1 MEILLNDE
9 FLKTNKKF
17 LYEIIKEKYPNN
29 FKDYILANVKG
40 KIVDLNYE
48 ISQDDKID
56 LIKKYTHIANLSY
69 ESTIALICMLAI
81 EKIYKNKKVNIEY
94 SVNNCLYLS
103 VENFKI
109 LHKDIEKIKKE
120 MENLIKEDFPIVK
133 KTYKKYEALKIF
145 KENDD
150 LDKYNLLNS
159 LDLNEINI
167 YDVKDKF
174 YFFTNYLC
182 PKSSWIEDFDIIYY
196 HPGILINYKKS
207 ENSKLL
213 DFKEQINIPKIYER
227 SKRWT
232 NLLGIN
238 FASDLNEL
246 VINDKI
252 ESLVNVN
259 ETYYNN
265 QLNKCAKDI
274 IANNMNIVMLAGP
287 SSSGKTTTA
296 KKLAI
301 QLAVLGKDAYVISTD
316 DYFVDR
322 NKTPLDENGNKDFE
336 SIDAIDLHSLNE
348 DLLDLLEGK
357 EVILPSFNFIKGIR
371 TLSNKKIKMKDNT
384 ILIIEGIHALN
395 PKLTD
400 YIPEKNKY
408 KIYVSVL
415 TGINIDSTN
424 RISSTETRLIRRIVR
439 DNKYRGYDTLET
451 LKSWD
456 KVKLGEQKYIFPYQ
470 NRADFYVDS
479 SLIYEYNALKK
490 YAIECFKQVS
500 KNSKYYYMVDRLE
513 NILSYFVEIENTKI
527 IDDHSILREFIGEDN
542 D

>member
-29 FKDYILANVKG
+29 FKDYVLANVNG
-40 KIVDLNYE
+40 KIVDLNYK
-48 ISQDDKID
+48 IFQDDKID

-133 KTYKKYEALKIF
+133 NTYKKSEALKIF

>member
-9 FLKTNKKF
+9 FLKTSKKF

-29 FKDYILANVKG
+29 FKDYILANVNG
-40 KIVDLNYE
+40 KIVDLNYK
-48 ISQDDKID
+48 IFQDDKID

-81 EKIYKNKKVNIEY
+81 EKIYKYKKVNIEY

-133 KTYKKYEALKIF
+133 KTYKKTDALKIF

-371 TLSNKKIKMKDNT
+371 TLSNKKIKMKENT

>member
-1 MEILLNDE
+1 M
-9 FLKTNKKF
+9 
-17 LYEIIKEKYPNN
+17 
-29 FKDYILANVKG
+29 
-40 KIVDLNYE
+40 
-48 ISQDDKID
+48 
-56 LIKKYTHIANLSY
+56 
-69 ESTIALICMLAI
+69 
-81 EKIYKNKKVNIEY
+81 
-94 SVNNCLYLS
+94 
-103 VENFKI
+103 
-109 LHKDIEKIKKE
+109 
-120 MENLIKEDFPIVK
+120 
-133 KTYKKYEALKIF
+133 
-145 KENDD
+145 
-150 LDKYNLLNS
+150 
-159 LDLNEINI
+159 
-167 YDVKDKF
+167 
-174 YFFTNYLC
+174 
-182 PKSSWIEDFDIIYY
+182 
-196 HPGILINYKKS
+196 
-207 ENSKLL
+207 
-213 DFKEQINIPKIYER
+213 
-227 SKRWT
+227 
-232 NLLGIN
+232 
-238 FASDLNEL
+238 
-246 VINDKI
+246 
-252 ESLVNVN
+252 VNVN

-451 LKSWD
+451 LKSWN

>member
-29 FKDYILANVKG
+29 FKDYVLANVNG
-40 KIVDLNYE
+40 KIVDLNYK
-48 ISQDDKID
+48 IFQDDKID

-133 KTYKKYEALKIF
+133 KTYKKTEALKIF

>member
-1 MEILLNDE
+1 MEILLNDK

-29 FKDYILANVKG
+29 FKDYILANVNG
-40 KIVDLNYE
+40 KIVDLNYK
-48 ISQDDKID
+48 IFQDDKID

-133 KTYKKYEALKIF
+133 KTYKKSEALKIF
-145 KENDD
+145 KANDD

-159 LDLNEINI
+159 LDLDEINI

>member
-29 FKDYILANVKG
+29 FKDYILANVNG

-48 ISQDDKID
+48 IFQDDKID

-69 ESTIALICMLAI
+69 ESTIALICMLAL
-81 EKIYKNKKVNIEY
+81 EKIYKNKKVDIEY

-133 KTYKKYEALKIF
+133 KTYKKTEVLKIF
-145 KENDD
+145 KENDE

-384 ILIIEGIHALN
+384 ILIIEGIHAIN

>member
-29 FKDYILANVKG
+29 FKDYILANVNG
-40 KIVDLNYE
+40 KIVDLNYK
-48 ISQDDKID
+48 IFQDDKID

-81 EKIYKNKKVNIEY
+81 EKIYKYKKVNIEY

-371 TLSNKKIKMKDNT
+371 TLSNKKIKMKENT

>member
-29 FKDYILANVKG
+29 FKDYILANVNG

-48 ISQDDKID
+48 ISQDYKID

-133 KTYKKYEALKIF
+133 KTYKKSEALKIF
-145 KENDD
+145 KKNDD

-238 FASDLNEL
+238 FASDLNKL

>member
-29 FKDYILANVKG
+29 FKDYVLANVNG

-69 ESTIALICMLAI
+69 ESTIALICMLAL

-133 KTYKKYEALKIF
+133 KTYKKSEALKIF

-167 YDVKDKF
+167 YEIKDKF

>member
-29 FKDYILANVKG
+29 FKDYVLANVNG

-439 DNKYRGYDTLET
+439 DNKYRGYATLET

>member
-29 FKDYILANVKG
+29 FKDYILANVNG
-40 KIVDLNYE
+40 KIVDLNYK
-48 ISQDDKID
+48 IFQDDKID

-133 KTYKKYEALKIF
+133 KTYKKTEALKIF
-145 KENDD
+145 KKNDD

-232 NLLGIN
+232 NLLGVN

-371 TLSNKKIKMKDNT
+371 TLSNKRIKMKDNT

>member
-29 FKDYILANVKG
+29 FKDYILANVNG

-470 NRADFYVDS
+470 NRADFYIDS

>member
-1 MEILLNDE
+1 MEVLINDKIIE
-9 FLKTNKKF
+9 TNKKI
-17 LYEIIKEKYPNN
+17 LYEIIQEKYPSNYKN
-29 FKDYILANVKG
+29 YILANVNEE
-40 KIVDLNYE
+40 IEDLNYE
-48 ISQDDKID
+48 ISTNDKIY
-56 LIKKYTHIANLSY
+56 LIDKFSHIANLTY
-69 ESTIALICMLAI
+69 ESSIALVCILAI
-81 EKIYKNKKVNIEY
+81 KKIYKNINVKVEY

-103 VENFKI
+103 IDNFNI
-109 LHKDIEKIKKE
+109 LHRDLSKIKCE
-120 MENLIKEDFPIVK
+120 MDNIIKREVPFLKRSYSKD
-133 KTYKKYEALKIF
+133 EALKIF
-145 KENDD
+145 KDNNQ
-150 LDKYNLLNS
+150 LDKVDLLMSIDCQNI
-159 LDLNEINI
+159 DIYEI
-167 YDVKDKF
+167 DGR
-174 YFFTNYLC
+174 FFTFTNFLC
-182 PKSSWIEDFDIIYY
+182 PNSTRIEDFELIYY
-196 HPGILINYKKS
+196 YPGLLINYEKNNDS
-207 ENSKLL
+207 ELL

-238 FASDLNEL
+238 YASDLNNL
-246 VINDKI
+246 VKNNKI
-252 ESLVNVN
+252 ESLINVN

-265 QLNKCAKDI
+265 QLSKCAKDI
-274 IANNMNIVMLAGP
+274 IDNNMNIVMLAGP

-301 QLAVLGKDAYVISTD
+301 QLAVLGKDAFVISTD

-336 SIDAIDLHSLNE
+336 SIDAIDLDSLNE
-348 DLLDLLEGK
+348 DLLNFLEGK
-357 EVILPSFNFIKGIR
+357 EITLPSFNFIKGIR
-371 TLSNKKIKMKDNT
+371 TLSNKKIKMKENT

-439 DNKYRGYDTLET
+439 DNKYRGYNTFET

-456 KVKLGEQKYIFPYQ
+456 KVKYGEEKYIFPFQ

-490 YAIECFKQVS
+490 YAIECLNQVA
-500 KNSKYYYMVDRLE
+500 KDSKYYYMVSRLK
-513 NILSYFVEIENTKI
+513 NILSYFVQMEDTKI

>member
-29 FKDYILANVKG
+29 FKDYVLANVEG
-40 KIVDLNYE
+40 QIVDLNYK
-48 ISQDDKID
+48 IFQDDKID

-69 ESTIALICMLAI
+69 ESTIALICMLAL

-133 KTYKKYEALKIF
+133 KTYKKTEALKIF

-415 TGINIDSTN
+415 TGINIDLTN

-490 YAIECFKQVS
+490 YAIECFNQVS

>member
-29 FKDYILANVKG
+29 FKDYILANVNG

-48 ISQDDKID
+48 ISQDYKID

-133 KTYKKYEALKIF
+133 KTYKKSEALKIF
-145 KENDD
+145 KKNDD

>member
-29 FKDYILANVKG
+29 FKDYVLANVNG

-69 ESTIALICMLAI
+69 ESTMALICMLAL

-133 KTYKKYEALKIF
+133 NTYKKSEALKIF

-167 YDVKDKF
+167 YEVKDKF

-408 KIYVSVL
+408 KIYVSVF

-490 YAIECFKQVS
+490 YAIECFNQVS

>member
-1 MEILLNDE
+1 MEVLINDKIIE
-9 FLKTNKKF
+9 TNKKI
-17 LYEIIKEKYPNN
+17 LYEIIQEKYPSNYKN
-29 FKDYILANVKG
+29 YILANVNEE
-40 KIVDLNYE
+40 INDLNYE
-48 ISQDDKID
+48 ISTNDKIY
-56 LIKKYTHIANLSY
+56 LIDKFSHIANLTY
-69 ESTIALICMLAI
+69 ESSIALVCILAI
-81 EKIYKNKKVNIEY
+81 KKIYKNINVKVEY

-103 VENFKI
+103 IDNFNI
-109 LHKDIEKIKKE
+109 LHKDLSKIKCE
-120 MENLIKEDFPIVK
+120 MDNIIKREVSFLKRSYSKD
-133 KTYKKYEALKIF
+133 EALKIF
-145 KENDD
+145 KDNNQ
-150 LDKYNLLNS
+150 LDKVDLLMSIDCQNI
-159 LDLNEINI
+159 DIYEI
-167 YDVKDKF
+167 DGR
-174 YFFTNYLC
+174 FFTFTNFLC
-182 PKSSWIEDFDIIYY
+182 PNSTRIEDFELIYY
-196 HPGILINYKKS
+196 YPGLLINYKKNNDS
-207 ENSKLL
+207 ELL

-238 FASDLNEL
+238 YASDLNNL
-246 VINDKI
+246 VKNNKI
-252 ESLVNVN
+252 ESLINVN

-265 QLNKCAKDI
+265 QLSKCAKDI
-274 IANNMNIVMLAGP
+274 IDNNMNIVMLAGP

-301 QLAVLGKDAYVISTD
+301 QLAVLGKDAFVISTD

-336 SIDAIDLHSLNE
+336 SIDAIDLDSLNE
-348 DLLDLLEGK
+348 DLLDFLEGK

-371 TLSNKKIKMKDNT
+371 TLSNKKIKMKENT

-439 DNKYRGYDTLET
+439 DNKYRGYNTFET

-456 KVKLGEQKYIFPYQ
+456 KVKYGEEKYIFPFQ

-490 YAIECFKQVS
+490 YAIECLNQVPRD
-500 KNSKYYYMVDRLE
+500 SKYYYMVNRLK
-513 NILSYFVEIENTKI
+513 NILSYFVQMEDTKI

>member
-29 FKDYILANVKG
+29 FKDYILANVNG

-48 ISQDDKID
+48 IFQDDKID

-69 ESTIALICMLAI
+69 ESTMALICMLAL

-133 KTYKKYEALKIF
+133 KTYKKSEALKIF

-167 YDVKDKF
+167 YEIKDKF

>member
-29 FKDYILANVKG
+29 FKDYILANVNG
-40 KIVDLNYE
+40 KIVDLNYK
-48 ISQDDKID
+48 IFQDDKID

-133 KTYKKYEALKIF
+133 KTYKKSEALKIF
-145 KENDD
+145 KANDD

-238 FASDLNEL
+238 FASDLNDL

>member
-29 FKDYILANVKG
+29 FKDYILANVNG
-40 KIVDLNYE
+40 KIVDLNYK
-48 ISQDDKID
+48 IFQDDKID

-81 EKIYKNKKVNIEY
+81 EKIYKYKKVNIEY

-133 KTYKKYEALKIF
+133 KTYKKTDALKIF

-232 NLLGIN
+232 NLLGIK

-451 LKSWD
+451 LKSWN

>member
-9 FLKTNKKF
+9 FLKTNKKV

-29 FKDYILANVKG
+29 FKDYILANVNG
-40 KIVDLNYE
+40 KIVYLNYK
-48 ISQDDKID
+48 IFQDDKID

-69 ESTIALICMLAI
+69 ESTIALICMLAL

-103 VENFKI
+103 VGNFKI

-133 KTYKKYEALKIF
+133 KTYKKTDALKIF

-159 LDLNEINI
+159 LNLNEINI

-232 NLLGIN
+232 NLLGIK

-371 TLSNKKIKMKDNT
+371 TLSNRKIKMKDNT
-384 ILIIEGIHALN
+384 ILIIERIHALN

-527 IDDHSILREFIGEDN
+527 IDNHSILREFIGEDN

>member
-29 FKDYILANVKG
+29 FKDYVLANVNG
-40 KIVDLNYE
+40 KIVDLNYK
-48 ISQDDKID
+48 IFQDEKID

-133 KTYKKYEALKIF
+133 KTYKKTDALKIF

-500 KNSKYYYMVDRLE
+500 KNSKYYYMVDKLE

>member
-29 FKDYILANVKG
+29 FKDYILANVNG
-40 KIVDLNYE
+40 KIVDLNYK
-48 ISQDDKID
+48 IFQDDKID

-69 ESTIALICMLAI
+69 ESTIALICMLAL

-120 MENLIKEDFPIVK
+120 MENLIEEDFPIVK
-133 KTYKKYEALKIF
+133 KTYKKTDALKIF

-159 LDLNEINI
+159 LNLNEINI

-232 NLLGIN
+232 NLLGIK

>member
-29 FKDYILANVKG
+29 FKDYILANVNG
-40 KIVDLNYE
+40 KIVDLNYK
-48 ISQDDKID
+48 IFQDDKID

-133 KTYKKYEALKIF
+133 KTYKKTEALKIF

-232 NLLGIN
+232 NLLGIK

-348 DLLDLLEGK
+348 DLLDLLDGK

-451 LKSWD
+451 LKSWN

>member
-29 FKDYILANVKG
+29 FKDYVLANVKG

-69 ESTIALICMLAI
+69 ESTIALICMLAL
-81 EKIYKNKKVNIEY
+81 EKIYKNKRVNIEY

-133 KTYKKYEALKIF
+133 KTYKKSEALKIF

>member
-29 FKDYILANVKG
+29 FKDYILANVNG
-40 KIVDLNYE
+40 KIVDLNYVL
-48 ISQDDKID
+48 SQDDKID

-120 MENLIKEDFPIVK
+120 MENLIEEDFPIVK
-133 KTYKKYEALKIF
+133 KTYKKTEALKIF
-145 KENDD
+145 KDNDD

-159 LDLNEINI
+159 LNLNEINI

-265 QLNKCAKDI
+265 QLNRCAKDI

>member
-29 FKDYILANVKG
+29 FKDYILANVNG
-40 KIVDLNYE
+40 KIVDLNYK
-48 ISQDDKID
+48 IFQDDKID

-69 ESTIALICMLAI
+69 ESTIALICMLAL

-133 KTYKKYEALKIF
+133 KTYKKSEALKIF
-145 KENDD
+145 KANDD

>member
-29 FKDYILANVKG
+29 FKDYILANVNG
-40 KIVDLNYE
+40 KIVDLNYV

-56 LIKKYTHIANLSY
+56 LIKKYPHIANLSY

-133 KTYKKYEALKIF
+133 KTYKKSEALKIF
-145 KENDD
+145 KENDE

-159 LDLNEINI
+159 LNLNEINI

-238 FASDLNEL
+238 FASDLNKL

>member
-9 FLKTNKKF
+9 FLKTNKKV

-29 FKDYILANVKG
+29 FKDYILANVNG
-40 KIVDLNYE
+40 KIVDLNYK
-48 ISQDDKID
+48 IFQDDKID

-69 ESTIALICMLAI
+69 ESTIALICMLAL

>member
-29 FKDYILANVKG
+29 FKDYVLANVKG
-40 KIVDLNYE
+40 KIVDLNYK
-48 ISQDDKID
+48 IFQDDKID

-69 ESTIALICMLAI
+69 ESTIALICMLAL
-81 EKIYKNKKVNIEY
+81 EKIYKNKRVNIEY

-133 KTYKKYEALKIF
+133 KTYKKSEALKIF
-145 KENDD
+145 KENDE

-159 LDLNEINI
+159 LNLNEINI

-513 NILSYFVEIENTKI
+513 NILSYFVEIGNTKI

>member
-29 FKDYILANVKG
+29 FKDYVLANVNG

-196 HPGILINYKKS
+196 NPGILINYKKS
-207 ENSKLL
+207 ENSKSL

-371 TLSNKKIKMKDNT
+371 TLSNKRIKMKDNT

>member
-1 MEILLNDE
+1 MEVLINDKIIE
-9 FLKTNKKF
+9 TNKKI
-17 LYEIIKEKYPNN
+17 LYEIIQEKYPSNYKN
-29 FKDYILANVKG
+29 YILANVNEEIK
-40 KIVDLNYE
+40 DLNYE
-48 ISQDDKID
+48 ISTNDKIY
-56 LIKKYTHIANLSY
+56 LIDKFSHIANLTY
-69 ESTIALICMLAI
+69 ESSIALVCILAI
-81 EKIYKNKKVNIEY
+81 KKIYKNINVKVEY

-103 VENFKI
+103 IDNFNI
-109 LHKDIEKIKKE
+109 LHKDLSKIKCE
-120 MENLIKEDFPIVK
+120 MDNIIKREVPFLKRSYSKD
-133 KTYKKYEALKIF
+133 EALKIF
-145 KENDD
+145 KDNNQ
-150 LDKYNLLNS
+150 LDKVDLLMSIDCQNI
-159 LDLNEINI
+159 DIYEI
-167 YDVKDKF
+167 DGR
-174 YFFTNYLC
+174 FFTFTNFLC
-182 PKSSWIEDFDIIYY
+182 PNSTRIEDFELIYY
-196 HPGILINYKKS
+196 YPGLLINYKKNNDS
-207 ENSKLL
+207 ELL

-238 FASDLNEL
+238 YASDLNNL
-246 VINDKI
+246 VKNNKI
-252 ESLVNVN
+252 ESLINVN

-265 QLNKCAKDI
+265 QLSKCAKDI
-274 IANNMNIVMLAGP
+274 IDNNMNIVMLAGP

-301 QLAVLGKDAYVISTD
+301 QLAVLGKDAFVISTD

-336 SIDAIDLHSLNE
+336 SIDAIDLDSLNE
-348 DLLDLLEGK
+348 DLLDFLEGK
-357 EVILPSFNFIKGIR
+357 EITLPSFNFIKGIR
-371 TLSNKKIKMKDNT
+371 TLSSKKIKMKGNT

-439 DNKYRGYDTLET
+439 DNKYRGYNTFET

-456 KVKLGEQKYIFPYQ
+456 KVKYGEEKYIFPFQ

-490 YAIECFKQVS
+490 YAIECLNQVA
-500 KNSKYYYMVDRLE
+500 KDSKYYYMVSRLK
-513 NILSYFVEIENTKI
+513 NILSYFVQMEDTKI

>member
-9 FLKTNKKF
+9 FLKTSKKF

-29 FKDYILANVKG
+29 YKDYILANVNG

-48 ISQDDKID
+48 IFQDDKID

-133 KTYKKYEALKIF
+133 KTYKKSEALKIF

-159 LDLNEINI
+159 LDLNKINI

>member
-29 FKDYILANVKG
+29 FKDYILANVNG
-40 KIVDLNYE
+40 KIVDLNYK
-48 ISQDDKID
+48 IFQDDKID

-81 EKIYKNKKVNIEY
+81 EKIYKYKKVNIEY

-133 KTYKKYEALKIF
+133 KTYKKTDALKIF

-451 LKSWD
+451 LKSWN

>member
-69 ESTIALICMLAI
+69 ESTMALICMLAL

-133 KTYKKYEALKIF
+133 KTYKKTDALKIF

>member
-1 MEILLNDE
+1 MEILLNDK
-9 FLKTNKKF
+9 FLKTSKKF

-29 FKDYILANVKG
+29 FKDYVLANVNG

-120 MENLIKEDFPIVK
+120 MENLIKENFPIVK